1 MENSLVVTQN
11 IKIDLPCYPAI
22 PFPGIYSEE
31 FKAGTWT
38 DIYINRWYIYTYR
51 RIFHNSQ
58 KEEETQVSISG
69 LMGKQTW
76 CSYTIEYDSTLRK

>member
-31 FKAGTWT
+31 FKAGT
-38 DIYINRWYIYTYR
+38 
-51 RIFHNSQ
+51 
-58 KEEETQVSISG
+58 
-69 LMGKQTW
+69 
-76 CSYTIEYDSTLRK
+76 